1 MEIKRNGELE
11 IGGSQ
16 GGRLPLSDWDL
27 LADWALDVA
36 EPSRGERRPT
46 LPVAG
51 WLAGPPGRTSGP
63 GRWTGRA
70 DDRMGHSLMGV
81 RRTAEAPSADDA
93 RQLGRWRANGG
104 RDGQRTDAG
113 GRTTDIGH
121 RRSQPEP
128 RLGGGAVSRAD
139 AQRIGW
145 EACLVLGPF
154 RFLLGQNSIHI

>member
-16 GGRLPLSDWDL
+16 GGRLPL
-27 LADWALDVA
+27 DVA

-46 LPVAG
+46 LPLAG

-63 GRWTGRA
+63 ARWTGRA
-70 DDRMGHSLMGV
+70 DDRMGHSIMGV
-81 RRTAEAPSADDA
+81 RRTAEAPGADDA
-93 RQLGRWRANGG
+93 RQHGRWRANGG
-104 RDGQRTDAG
+104 RDE
-113 GRTTDIGH
+113 RTTNGRRRADDGH

-128 RLGGGAVSRAD
+128 SLGGGAVSRAD